1 MYGLVCAYV
10 CVSIDVNFHVKLSFL
25 PSNPTP
31 DNSEFDHWAPA
42 TNFPLDYMRIGNEN
56 GKSKDL
62 LVMQKDLYPE
72 RANFWDEIE
81 AHHPAEMKP
90 KTLKGEL

>member
-1 MYGLVCAYV
+1 
-10 CVSIDVNFHVKLSFL
+10 
-25 PSNPTP
+25 
-31 DNSEFDHWAPA
+31 
-42 TNFPLDYMRIGNEN
+42 MRIGNEN